1 MYSGVIG
8 EFINN
13 IQALRIYVESVE
25 TITFDPN
32 IDLDQNEMMAY
43 LMCIA
48 KEIKMKNT
56 NVEEFEFPEGIPLEV
71 CTSIK
76 KSIKELG
83 NYLEISEDGTVG
95 TYRSI
100 PKDIKEHYIKLE
112 AKQRQKEIIYSG
124 SLIILITY
132 FENMIAKLLRCD
144 FRKHPNRM
152 SLENK
157 TVTYKMLEISESIED
172 VKNYLIEE
180 EVISLMYKS
189 VSDWIEYLKKKIKLR
204 LEYASDSLPILNEIM
219 ARRNLIVH
227 NEGKVNSIYINIVS
241 KDNNSFKIGDVLSV
255 DKEYL
260 NNTINTLELV
270 GVSIIVEMWI
280 NEAGKKKDE
289 IDKILSIIFEE
300 YLIFEKWEQA
310 KILYEIC
317 LDSKKMRAADEL
329 LCKINRW
336 QCYKWL
342 DQYDKISS
350 ELDEID
356 LSGSNPKYILGVLA
370 LQDKFE
376 YFFQFLSKQNEIGED
391 ELKEWPLFRK
401 IRESKEYFEF
411 LKTKNT

>member
-13 IQALRIYVESVE
+13 IQALRIYIESVE

-48 KEIKMKNT
+48 KEVKMENI
-56 NVEEFEFPEGIPLEV
+56 NVDEFEFPEEIPIEV
-71 CTSIK
+71 CTELK
-76 KSIKELG
+76 KSIKQLG
-83 NYLEISEDGTVG
+83 NNLEISEDGTVG

-100 PKDIKEHYIKLE
+100 PKDIKQHYIKFE

-124 SLIILITY
+124 SFIILITY

-144 FRKHPNRM
+144 FQKHPNRM

-157 TVTYKMLEISESIED
+157 TVTYKMLEMSESIED
-172 VKNYLIEE
+172 VKDYLIEE
-180 EVISLMYKS
+180 EVISIMYKS
-189 VSDWIEYLKKKIKLR
+189 INDWIEYLKKKVKLK
-204 LEYASDSLPILNEIM
+204 LEYASESLPILNEIM

-241 KDNNSFKIGDVLSV
+241 KNNNAFKIGDVLFV
-255 DKEYL
+255 DKKYID
-260 NNTINTLELV
+260 NTINTLELV

-280 NEAGKKKDE
+280 NESAKKKDE
-289 IDKILSIIFEE
+289 IDKLLSIIYEE

-317 LDSKKMRAADEL
+317 LDSKKMRIADEL

-336 QCYKWL
+336 QCFKWL

-376 YFFQFLSKQNEIGED
+376 EFFRYLSKQSEIGED

-411 LKTKNT
+411 LKN